1 VACAA
6 LNPISE
12 RPWPWLQP
20 SLETQFGGDSDPL
33 GPAEFAAS
41 NQCDED
47 DAGKSGVLHERQDGG
62 SGGGAAGP
70 SPKVQEAREE
80 EEEVPGPRSR

>member
-1 VACAA
+1 MACAA

-12 RPWPWLQP
+12 RTWSFHHP
-20 SLETQFGGDSDPL
+20 SLQAQFGGDSDPL

-80 EEEVPGPRSR
+80 EEEVPGPRPR